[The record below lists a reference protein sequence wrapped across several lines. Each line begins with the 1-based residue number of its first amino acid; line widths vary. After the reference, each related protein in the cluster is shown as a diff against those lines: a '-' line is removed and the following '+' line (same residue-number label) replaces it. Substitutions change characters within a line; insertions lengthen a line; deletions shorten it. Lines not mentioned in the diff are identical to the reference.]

1 MMDGL
6 PAQTVATDGNSLFRS
21 LSIPVGGGRY
31 NRLRNN
37 GVQVYVVSDNES
49 QIVQP
54 PAANAGQV
62 YTEQGVSV
70 LNKVYLFFVQ
80 TGSGARPV
88 SCTMG
93 TGGPFSGGKARLGRD
108 ADHPPP
114 SSAEVVNE

>member
-1 MMDGL
+1 MDGL
-6 PAQTVATDGNSLFRS
+6 PVQTVATDGNCLFRS
-21 LSIPVGGGRY
+21 LSIPVEGGRY

-62 YTEQGVSV
+62 
-70 LNKVYLFFVQ
+70 NKVYLFFVQ
-80 TGSGARPV
+80 TGSGAHPA

-93 TGGPFSGGKARLGRD
+93 TGGPFPGGGA
-108 ADHPPP
+108 
-114 SSAEVVNE
+114 